1 MLQDRKYVIT
11 THEPHLSML
20 LKPTPEL
27 LALVSCFHVILHL
40 MLIIS
45 TTKQLQAEQQATSS
59 ALLSQGEDR
68 EPHAT
73 TFHVISLKLI
83 FIFWRQW
90 NLLSLVKGTYSMGNG
105 SLLLYSKSVCTR
117 LFNKSSHPW
126 CFMLYFWCFALM
138 AIGDQHND
146 MWNTAVYEKS
156 SK

>member
-1 MLQDRKYVIT
+1 
-11 THEPHLSML
+11 
-20 LKPTPEL
+20 
-27 LALVSCFHVILHL
+27 

-90 NLLSLVKGTYSMGNG
+90 NLLSLVKGTYSIGNG
-105 SLLLYSKSVCTR
+105 SLLLYSKSC
-117 LFNKSSHPW
+117 LH
-126 CFMLYFWCFALM
+126 
-138 AIGDQHND
+138 
-146 MWNTAVYEKS
+146 
-156 SK
+156 

>member
-1 MLQDRKYVIT
+1 
-11 THEPHLSML
+11 ML

-83 FIFWRQW
+83 FIF
-90 NLLSLVKGTYSMGNG
+90 
-105 SLLLYSKSVCTR
+105 
-117 LFNKSSHPW
+117 
-126 CFMLYFWCFALM
+126 
-138 AIGDQHND
+138 
-146 MWNTAVYEKS
+146 
-156 SK
+156 